1 MASPEEAP
9 RSIEFLEPSTLL
21 IEWGDDHESLYSYRY
36 LREKCECAGCVDEWS
51 RKPLLDPSTLP
62 ANLSIVE
69 VEKTGRYG
77 LNLHFSDG
85 HKTGIYTFR
94 ALRRNCPC
102 PECVD
107 QNFSDP
113 DSNEPRSP
121 ATSGEGAS

>member
-1 MASPEEAP
+1 MASPADTA
-9 RSIEFLEPSTLL
+9 RSIEFLEPSTVL
-21 IEWGDDHESLYSYRY
+21 IEWGDDHESLFTHRY
-36 LREKCECAGCVDEWS
+36 LRECCECAGCVDEWT
-51 RKPLLDPSTLP
+51 RKPLLDPSSLP

-102 PECVD
+102 PECVEELSSKS
-107 QNFSDP
+107 NPNP
-113 DSNEPRSP
+113 DSSVTP
-121 ATSGEGAS
+121 GEGAS